1 MEKEMAKIMGES
13 DQPTGHGGDVY
24 RALGR
29 IEGKLERIEG
39 DLHGFNK
46 DTSARLDGIDARL
59 RHVEQKSA
67 VAGAVTGAIVSVAVT
82 IAGFLL
88 TGGR

>member
-1 MEKEMAKIMGES
+1 MAIMMAET
-13 DQPTGHGGDVY
+13 DPPTGHGGDVY

-39 DLHGFNK
+39 DIHGFNM
-46 DTSARLDGIDARL
+46 DTSAKLDGIDARL

-67 VAGAVTGAIVSVAVT
+67 VAGAVTGAVVSVAVT
-82 IAGFLL
+82 IAGFFL